1 MNVTFCGRRNSAD
14 MIKLRVLR
22 RSMCV
27 GVSRGPP
34 WKHDGPFKVAAKRYL
49 DAEEQER

>member
-1 MNVTFCGRRNSAD
+1 